1 MFSLLKSSPG
11 QVIKIHAEG
20 ASRIENGATRKALE
34 AAKANALKKVFE
46 SQLNK
51 LVLLTAQERQM
62 VLQNLLNQQ
71 EQFVM
76 DVQTV
81 KETTHDKMV
90 RVVLEGQLLSEPLL
104 RSLIDA
110 GFLSRFKQ
118 KPRLVIGFNEQ
129 HQNKPNPIRIK
140 DCP

>member
-11 QVIKIHAEG
+11 QVINIYAAG
-20 ASRIENGATRKALE
+20 ASHIENGATRKALE